1 MISFILIFLKSGLSD
16 PGLLKRNEH
25 LYGIHESK
33 IKFIHKGVYIKTRL
47 CITCKIT
54 KPLRSAHCSECDNC
68 ILRFDDHCPWLGN
81 CVGKGNYFYFYLSLV
96 LINFNL
102 LFILIFSILHLI
114 HVFSNRTDNDKNKRF
129 SICHALSNCISTLIT
144 MCLISLILFFSLGLF
159 IYHTKLI
166 LNNLTT
172 KEELKELLN
181 TQIGNYYNKGFTKNI
196 IDFCK
201 RKLPEYN
208 TLKQLNEN
216 CIINNEKISIKPYER
231 NINSNDKKTNEKDS
245 LSIKNKNNYNL
256 TESSIYSNHKLKEN
270 KIEKFNK
277 TDSDLSDNNK
287 SDKDFISSIRDLKSI
302 DIQDL
307 ESTISIPK
315 ENSISVN
322 IKENNN
328 Y

>member
-1 MISFILIFLKSGLSD
+1 MTIVLLISFF
-16 PGLLKRNEH
+16 P
-25 LYGIHESK
+25 
-33 IKFIHKGVYIKTRL
+33 
-47 CITCKIT
+47 
-54 KPLRSAHCSECDNC
+54 
-68 ILRFDDHCPWLGN
+68 
-81 CVGKGNYFYFYLSLV
+81 
-96 LINFNL
+96 
-102 LFILIFSILHLI
+102 
-114 HVFSNRTDNDKNKRF
+114 
-129 SICHALSNCISTLIT
+129 
-144 MCLISLILFFSLGLF
+144 FSLL
-159 IYHTKLI
+159 IYHSKLI

-172 KEELKELLN
+172 KEHLKELLN

-201 RKLPEYN
+201 RKQLPEYN

-231 NINSNDKKTNEKDS
+231 NINSNDKKTNEKNS